1 MKTIQ
6 KKIEE
11 RIKLLNFSVEHTG
24 KKDKI
29 SAPRK
34 GKKQILCGT
43 VPLGLYPYYI
53 LRDRLS
59 EEFDHLVSQRDEMEK
74 KKFPFWGS
82 FLSQFFPYLVG
93 DNDPSYRRIIEK
105 LENLFE
111 MQVHLQ
117 QIIRGKRKEY
127 NIPPH
132 WKLVCFMG
140 EVYYASS

>member
-1 MKTIQ
+1 MKNIE

-11 RIKLLNFSVEHTG
+11 RLKLLNFSVEHTG
-24 KKDKI
+24 KQTKI

-43 VPLGLYPYYI
+43 VPLGLYPYYL
-53 LRDRLS
+53 LRDQLS
-59 EEFDHLVSQRDEMEK
+59 EELDHLISIREEMEA

-82 FLSQFFPYLVG
+82 FFSQIFPYMVG
-93 DNDPSYRRIIEK
+93 WNDPSYRRIIEK

-111 MQVHLQ
+111 MLMHLEEV
-117 QIIRGKRKEY
+117 IGKKRREF

-132 WKLVCFMG
+132 WELVRFLG
-140 EVYYASS
+140 EVYYAS